1 MLQCLENMKSM
12 LKRELKSDAWQE
24 ELQAKMSKIY
34 LQNRRAS
41 ELLDA
46 MEAVRT
52 QRTEGTGGV
61 RSLAEARQIKKD
73 RVRIAQLRKELAEGD
88 PAVIKGYNDR
98 DLEFLAEDERR
109 WRTELSQ
116 TAARIQMNMLRD
128 RILKELAGLIS
139 KQSKDNKKST
149 ANRWVFN
156 SFERVGQIV
165 EIMQMQVEQM
175 PEMVSVFRSAEEV
188 AGSKIG

>member
-1 MLQCLENMKSM
+1 
-12 LKRELKSDAWQE
+12 
-24 ELQAKMSKIY
+24 
-34 LQNRRAS
+34 
-41 ELLDA
+41 

-73 RVRIAQLRKELAEGD
+73 RARIAQLRKELAEGD
-88 PAVIKGYNDR
+88 VAAIKGYNDR

-139 KQSKDNKKST
+139 KQSKDNKKPT